1 MSIISDLRDTDFN
14 DLGSAPTSS
23 KVVLLLLLAALIIG
37 LGYWFKVKD
46 QRERLASL
54 ERTEQQLKTDFENKQ
69 EKANNLPA
77 YEEQLAE
84 MEAMLVEMRR
94 QLPSRTEMPGLLD
107 NISQAAIASG
117 IETELFEPG
126 SERLQ
131 DFFAE
136 RPINIR
142 MIGNYHQFGSFASRV
157 AELERVVVLNL
168 RDLESHQSSTHPG
181 GLKLEG
187 VISTYR
193 YLEEEELDAQAEAQ
207 GGAQ

>member
-14 DLGSAPTSS
+14 DLGNAPASS

-37 LGYWFKVKD
+37 LGYWFKIKE

-54 ERTEQQLKTDFENKQ
+54 ERTEQQLRADFENKQ

-77 YEEQLAE
+77 YEAQLAE

-126 SERLQ
+126 AERIQ

-142 MIGNYHQFGSFASRV
+142 MLGNYHQFGSFASRV

-168 RDLESHQSSTHPG
+168 RDLESHDSQRHPG
-181 GLKLEG
+181 GLKLQG

-193 YLEEEELDAQAEAQ
+193 YLDEEEEAAQAQ
-207 GGAQ
+207 GGGQ